1 MDSCIVPK
9 VLAYVQLDYMI
20 ASVLYILST
29 RCMGTPFRN
38 SLTEEQ
44 LKIKRKAVKQ
54 RRKVFWTSML
64 AGAIIIYLLR
74 PFKNCPSSLLN

>member
-1 MDSCIVPK
+1 
-9 VLAYVQLDYMI
+9 
-20 ASVLYILST
+20 
-29 RCMGTPFRN
+29 MGTPFRD

-64 AGAIIIYLLR
+64 AGAVIIYLLK
-74 PFKNCPSSLLN
+74 PFKDCPSSLLN

>member
-29 RCMGTPFRN
+29 RCMGTPFKD

-44 LKIKRKAVKQ
+44 LKIKRKETA
-54 RRKVFWTSML
+54 
-64 AGAIIIYLLR
+64 
-74 PFKNCPSSLLN
+74 